1 MLLCIFA
8 SSQDFSI
15 LSDHVKNYFFKDVV
29 LSMRGVIRWNVM
41 CAQKLIFYKLN
52 CLPMNAIDGYL

>member
-29 LSMRGVIRWNVM
+29 LKHERCNRVECYV
-41 CAQKLIFYKLN
+41 CTEAYFYKLN